1 MAQDNQQ
8 GNWFWNAIKGIGR
21 LLRGILKLLWKLV
34 KLVGR
39 GLRGIWRMI
48 TRKKDGSQGTSQ
60 QS

>member
-1 MAQDNQQ
+1 MAKDNQQ
-8 GNWFWNAIKGIGR
+8 SNWFLNAIKGIGR
-21 LLRGILKLLWKLV
+21 LIRGLLKLVWKLV

-39 GLRGIWRMI
+39 MLRGIWRMI